1 MSGLNGFIASTSPD
15 VRPPRGVVFLR
26 KAGRRTCDR
35 RLYGGTILAQYSCC
49 TCTFTCIRN
58 VGGDRVVS
66 VRVVKM
72 SSPRR
77 AHKKS
82 CPRCQRPR
90 TIVTQKTSGGGY
102 IHNHSEV
109 VSIILPRK
117 STSAVRRFLPREVVR
132 KPHYTL
138 SFRLERD
145 SVVLLST
152 RSPQAASSL
161 FRLRP
166 AKIRGQHLF
175 YNLEPKAPLK
185 PILTISRCSLLFF
198 FQDSSHTTT
207 MSKFM
212 RAIGT
217 SHARWLADP
226 PHR

>member
-102 IHNHSEV
+102 I
-109 VSIILPRK
+109 
-117 STSAVRRFLPREVVR
+117 PREVVR

>member
-117 STSAVRRFLPREVVR
+117 ST
-132 KPHYTL
+132 
-138 SFRLERD
+138 ERD